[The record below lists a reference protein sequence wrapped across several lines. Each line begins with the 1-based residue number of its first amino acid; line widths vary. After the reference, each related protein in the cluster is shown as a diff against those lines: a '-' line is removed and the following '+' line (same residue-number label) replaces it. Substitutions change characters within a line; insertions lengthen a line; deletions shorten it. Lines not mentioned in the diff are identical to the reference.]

1 MGCTHGSGPITVV
14 ELSVFVGRANKRR
27 LCLRL
32 GTFKCG
38 VTSDCV
44 GTPYKHRH
52 HLP

>member
-14 ELSVFVGRANKRR
+14 ELSDFVGRANKHR
-27 LCLRL
+27 LRLRL